1 MPFNAPSRR
10 ARAAAVAA
18 SIVAS
23 VAVVSTA
30 AAHDFWLVPHL
41 FAFNS
46 DSLIVNGKSGVRF
59 PEGSPVQP
67 TRVADAW
74 LINSAGRTKLTDF
87 AVVDGAL
94 RVSGKPAPGQY
105 RVAVALTPRV
115 TRTTPAGLL
124 RFLRLEG
131 GSAAADRLERENT
144 MAGHDSVS
152 YSGAS
157 YAATVVQVGRGGARG
172 FSTAAGFPLEFIPLN
187 DPTALHVG
195 DTLHVR
201 ILGGGQPAAHI
212 GLDAT
217 PADSSGRTASG
228 EAANPWVALQADAN
242 GVARVH
248 VTKAGPWLLRSA
260 WVGRRDGAAANEF
273 EVARSTFVFGVMG
286 HH

>member
-1 MPFNAPSRR
+1 MFTVPSLRNR
-10 ARAAAVAA
+10 
-18 SIVAS
+18 I
-23 VAVVSTA
+23 VAVVAALAASLIVVSSA
-30 AAHDFWLVPHL
+30 AAHDFWLIPHL
-41 FAFNS
+41 FAFSS
-46 DSLIVNGKSGVRF
+46 DSLVVNGKSGTRF

-74 LINSAGRTKLTDF
+74 LISASGRSKLTDF

-105 RVAVALTPRV
+105 RVAVALSART

-124 RFLRLEG
+124 RFLRMEG
-131 GSAAADRLERENT
+131 GSAAADRLEREST
-144 MAGHDSVS
+144 LAGHDSVS

-157 YAATVVQVGRGGARG
+157 YAATVIQVGRGGTRG

-187 DPTALHVG
+187 DPSSLHVG

-201 ILGGGQPAAHI
+201 ILGSGQPAAHI
-212 GLDAT
+212 GLDVT
-217 PADSSGRTASG
+217 PADSSGRTATG
-228 EAANPWVALQADAN
+228 EASNPWTALQADAN
-242 GVARVH
+242 GVAH
-248 VTKAGPWLLRSA
+248 VPVSKAGPWLLRSA

>member
-10 ARAAAVAA
+10 ARATAVAA
-18 SIVAS
+18 SMLAS

-41 FAFNS
+41 FAFTS
-46 DSLIVNGKSGVRF
+46 DSLIVNGKSGTRF

-74 LINSAGRTKLTDF
+74 LINTAGRAKLTDF
-87 AVVDGAL
+87 AVVEGAL
-94 RVSGKPAPGQY
+94 RLSGKPALGQY

-201 ILGGGQPAAHI
+201 ILGGGQPAANI
-212 GLDAT
+212 GLDAM
-217 PADSSGRTASG
+217 PADSSGRAPGDSSSRWT
-228 EAANPWVALQADAN
+228 ALQADAN
-242 GVARVH
+242 GVAHLH

-260 WVGRRDGAAANEF
+260 WVGRRAGAAANEF

>member
-1 MPFNAPSRR
+1 MPFNVRSHR
-10 ARAAAVAA
+10 ARGIAIAA

-23 VAVVSTA
+23 VAFVSTA

-41 FAFNS
+41 FAFSS
-46 DSLIVNGKSGVRF
+46 DSLVVNGKSGTRF

-74 LINSAGRTKLTDF
+74 LINAAGRTKLTDF

-94 RVSGKPAPGQY
+94 RLSGTPAAGQY
-105 RVAVALTPRV
+105 RVAVALTPRA

-124 RFLRLEG
+124 RFLRMEG

-144 MAGHDSVS
+144 MAGHDTVS

-187 DPTALHVG
+187 DPTGLHVG

-228 EAANPWVALQADAN
+228 EPANPWTALQADAN
-242 GVARVH
+242 GVAHVP

-260 WVGRRDGAAANEF
+260 WVGRRAGAAVNEF

>member
-1 MPFNAPSRR
+1 MRSIRLASL
-10 ARAAAVAA
+10 ALAVGTLAT
-18 SIVAS
+18 
-23 VAVVSTA
+23 VSTA
-30 AAHDFWLVPHL
+30 AAHDFWLVPNL
-41 FAFNS
+41 FAFTA
-46 DSLIVNGKSGVRF
+46 DSLVVNGKSGTRF

-74 LINSAGRTKLTDF
+74 LINTAGRTKLTDF

-94 RVSGKPAPGQY
+94 RLSAKPAPGQY

-144 MAGHDSVS
+144 MAGQDSVS

-172 FSTAAGFPLEFIPLN
+172 FSSTAGFPLEFIPLN
-187 DPTALHVG
+187 DPTTLHVG

-228 EAANPWVALQADAN
+228 EPANPWVALQADAN
-242 GVARVH
+242 GVAHVP

-260 WVGRRDGAAANEF
+260 WVGRRDGAPANEF